1 MQKSYARDK
10 DKKKIPKER
19 AKVFLKQFKMFIGVE
34 RDLIKNSFEDPLKF
48 FSCNPKW
55 PLCRFNLMKQHV
67 IPDEFVFKV
76 E

>member
-1 MQKSYARDK
+1 
-10 DKKKIPKER
+10 
-19 AKVFLKQFKMFIGVE
+19 MFIGVE
-34 RDLIKNSFEDPLKF
+34 RDLIKSSYEDPIKF